1 MKIAYH
7 ASHEQFKPSKLLTYC
22 KLAEQA
28 GFSSIS
34 SSDHFHP
41 WSERQGESGQSFA
54 WLGAAM
60 LQSELPFSL
69 VCAPGQRYHPAI
81 VAQAIATLNEMFPDR
96 LSVALGSGEALNESI
111 TAEKWPEK
119 SVRNSRLLEC
129 FKVMRDLLQG
139 KEVTHHGLVQVE
151 KAKLYTLPE
160 KEPMLLC
167 AAVTA
172 ETAKWAAPWADGIM
186 TTHKPHQELKKFIE
200 TFRENGGAGKP
211 IYLKVQLSYAQTM
224 EEATEGAYDQW
235 RTNIFQGSI
244 LGDLPTV
251 AHFDAAASLVKPEQ
265 MKEFVRIS
273 NDPQQHVD
281 WIKADFDLGIDRIV
295 LHNVNRQ
302 QERFIADF
310 GDQVLPFL

>member
-1 MKIAYH
+1 MNIAYH
-7 ASHEQFKPSKLLTYC
+7 ASHEQFKPSALLNYA

-28 GFSSIS
+28 GFNAIS

-41 WSERQGESGQSFA
+41 WSERQGESGLSFA

-60 LQSELPFSL
+60 LQSSLPFSL

-129 FKVMRDLLQG
+129 FEIMRALLNG
-139 KEVTHHGLVQVE
+139 REVTHHGLVQIE
-151 KAKLYTLPE
+151 KAKLYTLPD
-160 KEPMLLC
+160 KQPTLLC
-167 AAVTA
+167 AAVSE
-172 ETAKWAAPWADGIM
+172 ETARWAAPWADGIM
-186 TTHKPHQELKKFIE
+186 TTHKPRKEQEKFIK

-211 IYLKVQLSYAQTM
+211 IYLKVQLSYAKTM

-235 RTNIFQGSI
+235 RTNIFQGSV

-273 NDPQQHVD
+273 NDPKQHIE
-281 WIKADFDLGIDRIV
+281 WIKADLDLGIDRIV

-302 QERFIADF
+302 QERFIEDF
-310 GDQVLPFL
+310 GNEVLPFL